1 MNYQISDTEYH
12 SLSLVRD
19 QIKLITGLLT
29 LKDAELE
36 FVTSDALYAFLN
48 EREGEITLLLK
59 SIDERHEAQLMDG
72 TGAMQY
78 FDWVHALRIAR
89 RDSTHTPKDAEC
101 RITQKLANAA
111 KIDPDMEYVLNEW
124 VTTLSRNQL
133 TASLE
138 ANLKK
143 PPAKPRKREKLA
155 ASA

>member
-1 MNYQISDTEYH
+1 MNYQISDTEYRG
-12 SLSLVRD
+12 LELVRD

-29 LKDAELE
+29 MKDAALE
-36 FVTSDALYAFLN
+36 FVTTDALYAFLN

-59 SIDERHEAQLMDG
+59 AIDERHDAESRDG

-78 FDWVHALRIAR
+78 FDWMYALRIAR
-89 RDSTHTPKDAEC
+89 GDFIHTPKDAEC
-101 RITQKLANAA
+101 QITQKLANAA
-111 KIDPDMEYVLNEW
+111 KIDANMEHVLNEW
-124 VTTLSRNQL
+124 IKALWSNQL

-143 PPAKPRKREKLA
+143 PQAKPRKREKLA

>member
-1 MNYQISDTEYH
+1 MNYQISDTEYRG
-12 SLSLVRD
+12 LELVRD

-29 LKDAELE
+29 MKDAALE
-36 FVTSDALYAFLN
+36 FVTTDALYAFLN

-59 SIDERHEAQLMDG
+59 AIDERHEAQLMDG

-78 FDWVHALRIAR
+78 FDWMHALRMAGG
-89 RDSTHTPKDAEC
+89 DFTHSPKDAEC
-101 RITQKLANAA
+101 QITRKLANAA
-111 KIDPDMEYVLNEW
+111 KIDADMEHVLKEW
-124 VTTLSRNQL
+124 ITALTRNQL

-143 PPAKPRKREKLA
+143 PQAKPRKREKLA

>member
-1 MNYQISDTEYH
+1 MNYQISDAEYH

-19 QIKLITGLLT
+19 QIKLITGLLAI
-29 LKDAELE
+29 KDAGLE

-48 EREGEITLLLK
+48 GREGEITLLLK
-59 SIDERHEAQLMDG
+59 AIDERHEAQLRDG

-78 FDWVHALRIAR
+78 FDWMHALRMAGG
-89 RDSTHTPKDAEC
+89 DFTHSPKDAEC
-101 RITQKLANAA
+101 QITRKLANAA
-111 KIDPDMEYVLNEW
+111 KIDPNMEYVLNEW
-124 VTTLSRNQL
+124 IAVLSRNQL

-143 PPAKPRKREKLA
+143 PQAKPRKREKLA